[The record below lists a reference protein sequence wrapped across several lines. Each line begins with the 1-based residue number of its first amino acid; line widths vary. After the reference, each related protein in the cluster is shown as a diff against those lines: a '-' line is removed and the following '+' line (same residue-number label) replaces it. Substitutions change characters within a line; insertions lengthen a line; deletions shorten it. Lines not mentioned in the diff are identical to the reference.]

1 MTAGVYKI
9 ENKINHKVY
18 IGCSK
23 NIENRWYHH
32 KFEAKKENNPQY
44 NYSIH
49 KAFRKYGINN
59 FSFSILE
66 EIEDEKYRFER
77 EIFWINYYDSY
88 KKGYNETFGGD
99 SGPPLKGENNP
110 HSKLTEND
118 VINIRK
124 RVCLLEPAW
133 NIFQDYKYRISYSAF
148 KKIIQGHTWKETY
161 PQGIIIGKSE
171 KYHKIN
177 KSEGSKR
184 TWHPNKLIPPKK
196 KSQYKVRCLTTEELF
211 NSVSEAAETYNISK
225 TALYNTLNGKTKT
238 CGMDKKTKQRL
249 RWKKEI

>member
-1 MTAGVYKI
+1 MKLKKKI
-9 ENKINHKVY
+9 IH
-18 IGCSK
+18 
-23 NIENRWYHH
+23 NIIIV
-32 KFEAKKENNPQY
+32 F
-44 NYSIH
+44 H

-133 NIFQDYKYRISYSAF
+133 NIF
-148 KKIIQGHTWKETY
+148 
-161 PQGIIIGKSE
+161 
-171 KYHKIN
+171 
-177 KSEGSKR
+177 
-184 TWHPNKLIPPKK
+184 
-196 KSQYKVRCLTTEELF
+196 
-211 NSVSEAAETYNISK
+211 
-225 TALYNTLNGKTKT
+225 
-238 CGMDKKTKQRL
+238 
-249 RWKKEI
+249 